1 MKLTMLRSKA
11 HTNKNEEEL
20 KMQIRSQKDFASG
33 LMFVVTGLIFSY
45 VATTYNMGT
54 TAKMGPGFFPFWL
67 GIVLAILGAIVT
79 MGALSKKSEQ
89 DVIPKWD
96 WPSVLWV
103 TGSVV
108 LFGVVLADLGL
119 VLSLFV
125 LVFISAMAS
134 HEFHWKGTVLNAVI
148 LNVIAYVAFVWGL
161 KLQFQVWPSFFTA

>member
-1 MKLTMLRSKA
+1 
-11 HTNKNEEEL
+11 
-20 KMQIRSQKDFASG
+20 
-33 LMFVVTGLIFSY
+33 MFVVIGLIFSY

-79 MGALSKKSEQ
+79 MGALSKKGEK
-89 DVIPKWD
+89 DEIPKWD

-134 HEFHWKGTVLNAVI
+134 HELHWKGTVVNAVI
-148 LNVIAYVAFVWGL
+148 VDVIAYVAFVWGL

>member
-1 MKLTMLRSKA
+1 MKLTMLRSKTY
-11 HTNKNEEEL
+11 TNKNEEEL

>member
-1 MKLTMLRSKA
+1 
-11 HTNKNEEEL
+11 
-20 KMQIRSQKDFASG
+20 MQIRSQKDFASG
-33 LMFVVTGLIFSY
+33 LMFVVIGLVFSY

-79 MGALSKKSEQ
+79 MTALSKKGEK
-89 DVIPKWD
+89 DTIPQWD

-125 LVFISAMAS
+125 LVF
-134 HEFHWKGTVLNAVI
+134 HECDCVMCRYI
-148 LNVIAYVAFVWGL
+148 
-161 KLQFQVWPSFFTA
+161 